1 MFQTIILLPKALIMW
16 FGLCLCGFVL
26 YQLYTCLT
34 VRTKII
40 KLKFIIKGVTILDS
54 DLNAYC
60 VLSNHILGCSN
71 LHDKIFEAK
80 INSYYKIKVYGFA
93 TPPFAIR

>member
-1 MFQTIILLPKALIMW
+1 
-16 FGLCLCGFVL
+16 
-26 YQLYTCLT
+26 
-34 VRTKII
+34 
-40 KLKFIIKGVTILDS
+40 
-54 DLNAYC
+54 

-93 TPPFAIR
+93 TPFTQVNVIDIDSDTDSDTDSD